1 MGAATLK
8 LNRREHRP
16 KDNKMTETI
25 TLTNQMAFEE
35 NKIAEGAAK
44 ARAEAQRQYVGIIER
59 ADEPLLDDLE
69 SLIEIRKVLGL
80 SRADVAADIAANK
93 KYLRNQSAIQS
104 EAVLAALRAK
114 GDAEKAAACDEMVK
128 LIGDTLKG
136 ERFEEARDV
145 FQGFMDRYNAR
156 QRSVPEERRA
166 EVSSLFDQ
174 FLKVRERH
182 NSAMGEFTSAEA
194 TNYRA
199 TSEMAYIEK
208 SCPRIFTKI

>member
-1 MGAATLK
+1 
-8 LNRREHRP
+8 
-16 KDNKMTETI
+16 MTET
-25 TLTNQMAFEE
+25 LASLMDFEE
-35 NKIAEGAAK
+35 NKIAEGTAK
-44 ARAEAQRQYVGIIER
+44 ARAEAQCQYVGIIER

-80 SRADVAADIAANK
+80 SRADIAADVAANK
-93 KYLRNQSAIQS
+93 KYLRNQASIQS
-104 EAVLAALRAK
+104 ETALAALRAK

-128 LIGDTLKG
+128 LIGNTLKG

-174 FLKVRERH
+174 FLKVREKH
-182 NSAMGEFTSAEA
+182 ANAMGDFTSAEA

-199 TSEMAYIEK
+199 TSEMSYVEK
-208 SCPRIFTKI
+208 NSPRIFLKI